1 MLMGGSSV
9 RDGCGMMW
17 CEGVLGEC
25 RGGGLLKVWWSVVGM
40 FLSLCSSSIQTD
52 VSEQRCRMR
61 RPLGAVRASMGPP
74 SR

>member
-1 MLMGGSSV
+1 MGGSSV
-9 RDGCGMMW
+9 RDGCVMMW
-17 CEGVLGEC
+17 WEGVFGES

-40 FLSLCSSSIQTD
+40 FLSLCSSSAQAD

-61 RPLGAVRASMGPP
+61 RRLGAVRASMEPP